1 VGLTATKRTT
11 KVFAPHP
18 AHIFAPGVAG
28 IGEKEDPAMPA
39 SLQASS
45 QLGLGFLN
53 RSQQQIILQHQKSDL
68 FPVIPLLTKLK
79 MLRDPYCK
87 KT

>member
-45 QLGLGFLN
+45 QLGLGFQN